1 MLVARP
7 GHHAGGPG
15 HQQARLGATW
25 TTAGADEEGIAAAL
39 TAKGILSAAGS
50 RSSRPSAVHFNNKNQ
65 TMVTVSGGVCDL
77 RASPCHLLQAC
88 PVVTFCVCEIYPPFS
103 FMTRGR

>member
-65 TMVTVSGGVCDL
+65 TMVTVSGGVCVISEL
-77 RASPCHLLQAC
+77 RRAIFCKRVPSSHSVCVRYILRFHL
-88 PVVTFCVCEIYPPFS
+88 
-103 FMTRGR
+103 